1 MKLPLRK
8 RFMPAI
14 GFALLAGCSTTSP
27 PPVETGTL
35 EVSLATSATASTQ
48 TSSVAIPRKAPAEPA
63 TVGVWLTDEPQ
74 AVAEAKRA
82 KKPMLVVF
90 CADWAA
96 PCKSMFERT
105 MEDPEVKGQ
114 LARFVLLKVDLTNG
128 DDPVAVG
135 VAEKYDAMAI
145 PFLVLVDSKLQKVAR
160 LAGVASPKELAD
172 ALAKVH

>member
-1 MKLPLRK
+1 
-8 RFMPAI
+8 
-14 GFALLAGCSTTSP
+14 
-27 PPVETGTL
+27 
-35 EVSLATSATASTQ
+35 
-48 TSSVAIPRKAPAEPA
+48 
-63 TVGVWLTDEPQ
+63 
-74 AVAEAKRA
+74 
-82 KKPMLVVF
+82 
-90 CADWAA
+90 
-96 PCKSMFERT
+96 